1 MADPLVCDMATAPA
15 PERLCE
21 AAALQDGGRAFVF
34 DVLERGRPARA
45 FVLRWRGAVV
55 AYLNRCAHV
64 PAEMD
69 WQEGEF
75 LDAERRFIVC
85 SIHGASYE
93 PADGRCAGGPC
104 GRGRLMALT
113 VREESDGVYWYPSGT
128 IRPVTFDAP
137 AAGTPA

>member
-1 MADPLVCDMATAPA
+1 MADPAAGAPA
-15 PERLCE
+15 PERLCDPD
-21 AAALQDGGRAFVF
+21 ALADGGRAFVF

-45 FVLRWRGAVV
+45 FALRWGGAVV

-75 LDAERRFIVC
+75 LDADRRFIVC

-104 GRGRLMALT
+104 GRGRLVPLT
-113 VREESDGVYWYPSGT
+113 VREEADGVYWYPSET
-128 IRPVTFDAP
+128 IGPVDFDAP